1 MNFNRNELEQIRKH
15 LDEYNEDV
23 ELEKSRDSELKS
35 IAKDYLLF
43 SGILNSEKYISDANL
58 KAFEFANRFLMDF
71 NDWKQ
76 GVLHPHCD
84 TMLAPSEDD
93 RSKKK
98 IRKVIKRPISKKEEK
113 AGHSVVE
120 RKVAEAAPMELT
132 NLYNA
137 ALSFKR
143 GCEELYKTVGKDFA
157 EYYVENHPEE
167 GALDL
172 FLNSVRNNLIK
183 AINIEKEND
192 TIYNSVSESI
202 NIYDEYL
209 PKLFED
215 SEFLEVIRNRE
226 DYINTIMNN
235 NE

>member
-43 SGILNSEKYISDANL
+43 SGILNSEKHISDANL

-71 NDWKQ
+71 DDWKQ
-76 GVLHPHCD
+76 GVLHPHSD
-84 TMLAPSEDD
+84 KQLAPSED
-93 RSKKK
+93 SKLKKK
-98 IRKVIKRPISKKEEK
+98 IRKVIRRPISKKEEK
-113 AGHSVVE
+113 VDHSVE
-120 RKVAEAAPMELT
+120 RKIAEAAPVELN

-143 GCEELYKTVGKDFA
+143 GCEELYKTAGKDFA

-172 FLNSVRNNLIK
+172 FLSSVRNNLIK

-215 SEFLEVIRNRE
+215 SEFLEVIRDRE
-226 DYINTIMNN
+226 NYINTLMNN